1 MIPVVSLNSCLCL
14 HLLLFMKTP
23 NVNAMSESES
33 WNCDQLCSGFFAFCA
48 VDCCVDLLEKAKK
61 NIAVFARFDTI
72 IEGQEFSAVV
82 PEVGL
87 RKSQLLKLCLVFY
100 SLAERLSI
108 FSAKLNAF
116 KAFY

>member
-33 WNCDQLCSGFFAFCA
+33 WNCNQLCSGFFAFCA

-61 NIAVFARFDTI
+61 TLQFLQDLTLSSKDKNLV
-72 IEGQEFSAVV
+72 QWY
-82 PEVGL
+82 P
-87 RKSQLLKLCLVFY
+87 KLV
-100 SLAERLSI
+100 
-108 FSAKLNAF
+108 
-116 KAFY
+116 